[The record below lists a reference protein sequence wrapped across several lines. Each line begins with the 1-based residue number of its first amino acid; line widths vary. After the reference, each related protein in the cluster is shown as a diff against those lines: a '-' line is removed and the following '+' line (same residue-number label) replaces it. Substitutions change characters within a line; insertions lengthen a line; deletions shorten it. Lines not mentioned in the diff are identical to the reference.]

1 MKHRLSPYWLLAA
14 AVALMILRAYLR
26 VHLYPDG
33 LPG

>member
-14 AVALMILRAYLR
+14 AVAVMILR
-26 VHLYPDG
+26 VHLYPDS